1 MPVDASRRLAQWL
14 AVAVGG
20 AFGTL
25 VRYEVT
31 LAFPAGSAQFPWAI
45 MLVNVV
51 GCVVVGVV
59 MAAMRA
65 RPGIPDGVRLFVVV
79 GVCGGLTTFST
90 WMVADVLL
98 VHDGAPAM
106 ALLDVLV
113 SLVAGMAAVWFGFRA
128 TSITLGVPRGGDV
141 LDVREAD

>member
-1 MPVDASRRLAQWL
+1 MVAASRQLGRWV

-31 LAFPAGSAQFPWAI
+31 LAFPADSAQFPWAI
-45 MLVNVV
+45 TLVNLV

-90 WMVADVLL
+90 WMVSDVLL
-98 VHDGAPAM
+98 VHDGALGL
-106 ALLDVLV
+106 ALLDLLGA
-113 SLVAGMAAVWFGFRA
+113 LVAGLAAVWLGFRA
-128 TSITLGVPRGGDV
+128 TSIALGVPRDDGV